1 MLNHTMPPWKI
12 VSQESNLGQS
22 PYLEDSETVATA
34 FNGTKISPLNLSFQ
48 LLLFCSSVPSGP
60 GATSTL
66 FRQDV
71 TSFTLQ
77 KYKCGDECLL
87 LR

>member
-1 MLNHTMPPWKI
+1 MLNHTMPSWKI
-12 VSQESNLGQS
+12 MLQESNLGQS
-22 PYLEDSETVATA
+22 PDLEDSETVATA
-34 FNGTKISPLNLSFQ
+34 FNDTKISLLNLSFQ

-60 GATSTL
+60 GATRTL

-71 TSFTLQ
+71 TSFTLL

-87 LR
+87 LW